1 MCSWVPTHVCC
12 LKELIICQLERF
24 NYTLPNYSGHANT
37 LCLFAETVSKMFI
50 RRACRSFLAGN
61 QPIPC
66 VSTTRKIAASCVSS
80 KKFNYPLTPD
90 DVPRTA
96 GLPTMFRLPSQSTAE
111 GLDACFLGVPLDTG
125 TYAHRTGAR

>member
-1 MCSWVPTHVCC
+1 MFTRSVHRSLLART
-12 LKELIICQLERF
+12 QL
-24 NYTLPNYSGHANT
+24 
-37 LCLFAETVSKMFI
+37 
-50 RRACRSFLAGN
+50 
-61 QPIPC
+61 IPC
-66 VSTTRKIAASCVSS
+66 VSTARKIAASWVSS

>member
-1 MCSWVPTHVCC
+1 MINVNTIPFLPCVLGLFPFPQ
-12 LKELIICQLERF
+12 LKGANDMLIILVTQTHSSDSLFRM
-24 NYTLPNYSGHANT
+24 LP
-37 LCLFAETVSKMFI
+37 
-50 RRACRSFLAGN
+50 RRAYRSFVASTQALPCASTARKLAT
-61 QPIPC
+61 
-66 VSTTRKIAASCVSS
+66 SWVSS

-90 DVPRTA
+90 DVPRNA